1 MAGISFEEAAGAQS
15 TTPSKGISFEE
26 ATGAPTAPVTSAS
39 APVEG
44 KGGAAFGMYAK
55 PGMKPNEQV
64 SRAATNIGRS
74 ALEAAPGSLAGLAG
88 FGGGMEIGTAMG
100 VITSPVLTPAA
111 IPVLGFAGGLL
122 GAFGSSAAVTAVSD
136 KIHKTLFPEDWTA
149 RQQEKQ
155 ANPYETFAG
164 ETLANLMGMS
174 PKTMA
179 APVTQGMSKLG
190 RLASTDI
197 GQRTVSAGL
206 QTGIEA
212 GSEFVREGKVDP
224 VKLGVSAATG
234 AAMPGF
240 NVLGKKVFG
249 AGESVGK
256 AVTDKMFKGKPTTT
270 ETADQTTTKP
280 ASYEELLINLP
291 KDIKKQD
298 RYDLENWTSQAVNP
312 SKSTLGPD
320 WIAGQKKN
328 LDKKLGEGFT
338 DKILAGEFKGEIT
351 KPPSEEES
359 KKAGFVKKVAEDV
372 ATEKAAAD
380 AKIPLVQ
387 TAIRNKDTG
396 EIELLGPKHSEARK
410 SETKDTHEQGFVDES
425 GTFLNRKDAWNRA
438 KSAGQVPE
446 GQSPEYPKE
455 GLHSGDLRK
464 AGDDRFKL
472 ANVPKEANGVPI
484 EEGTTAKV
492 RADGRPIGATFR
504 KKDGKIIIDTPTL
517 YEQYG
522 EKPWTKPKVEGV
534 YPIAENAFPTFQD
547 YVDFIVAHEA
557 EHTVTPQTEG
567 QTKAQYENQTNQTA
581 LKQLAEKKAS
591 AASVE
596 TDPKAKQFAE
606 LIRKVSAAEKY
617 SRPEDWTPQERAAW
631 DRSWEEFSRVRGY
644 SEQEIADYKK
654 YMELAKEMRSKYGDD
669 VVHEFDMLIT
679 KGEHPD
685 FPDIKGSVDVGD
697 RIKPVD
703 RTTTDPR
710 NVKNEEELYDIA
722 KEIYAKH
729 GEVETVKFYEGYRE
743 YQKTW
748 KEPIKET
755 EKAVGINIRNK
766 EANERVI
773 HNERE
778 EMLKSVSD
786 PARREAVAE
795 AVDKGDLSGLSPEET
810 ALAKKY
816 EALVKDIGN
825 RAVEQGVVKG
835 LLEDYVTHILDWAGA
850 PKGAREEFINSLLG
864 TSSTDPTMRG
874 MTTTSKFAKER
885 KFKTFADLQVFID
898 EANARI
904 AAAGKSDF
912 RLKIKTKDIA
922 EIYKEYALSMEKA
935 IENKKLVD
943 TLKQIRN
950 VAGETLIKEVDTKDN
965 PMPVGWKMMDSP
977 QFSGYAV
984 HPDMEPAL
992 KFVFDAGPGDLM
1004 KALGAVS
1011 QLTKRLNVIG
1021 SFFHAK
1027 SLMEVISS
1035 SGIPIWSPVKEAI
1048 VLPLVEKGVKAV
1060 TGKDIQLSAISKAV
1074 EQFKNGGLGD
1084 NVDTWIRQDGL
1095 KLEMPEDV
1103 SQGLLTSVGKYAD
1116 SLIAKFGP
1124 KTRALESTMSTVEK
1138 YTLGLF
1144 DKYTWDYL
1152 HTGGKIMVADAY
1164 LDKARRQ
1171 AAEQGKPFDEVASRK
1186 EIASFVNDSFG
1197 GLNWFEAATSAQ
1209 TEMGKRMAMAAYS
1222 PEGRRSLQLVL
1233 FAPDWTI
1240 STVRAFTAALPKGLN
1255 PTKWHPVEGV
1265 KGMMTPTT
1273 KADYARLYQ
1282 FKTALTY
1289 LTLINGINMITAN
1302 RPVWENKDPTRIE
1315 FPDGTS
1321 MQAMKHAME
1330 PYHWIMDP
1338 DKTLANKLGFLP
1350 KAAII
1355 GIGGL
1360 EYGSPN
1366 APKLVDRSAT
1376 NRLLTVAKSAAP
1388 FQFQAAANAPEGEG
1402 AKRALLGTMG
1412 FPIYGSSPEQRK
1424 LANAERELATKEQAW
1439 KYRDK
1444 EIKAGRIPWTA
1455 KHDRD
1460 KQTLDKRRQKLN
1472 EQTGKE

>member
-1 MAGISFEEAAGAQS
+1 MAEFSFEEASTPTAKAAPTKETSFSFEDAVATTPKQPIVGSRYHNIARTGVESLPAAGA
-15 TTPSKGISFEE
+15 GLMGF
-26 ATGAPTAPVTSAS
+26 GAGMTAVAPVAAAV
-39 APVEG
+39 APITG
-44 KGGAAFGMYAK
+44 PFAPLTAGAI
-55 PGMKPNEQV
+55 E
-64 SRAATNIGRS
+64 
-74 ALEAAPGSLAGLAG
+74 L
-88 FGGGMEIGTAMG
+88 
-100 VITSPVLTPAA
+100 
-111 IPVLGFAGGLL
+111 AGGLG
-122 GAFGSSAAVTAVSD
+122 GAFIASGAAQKVTDMLHELIAPD
-136 KIHKTLFPEDWTA
+136 DFKQ
-149 RQQEKQ
+149 RQIEKAQ
-155 ANPYETFAG
+155 RPYGTFAAQ
-164 ETLANLMGMS
+164 TLANLAGMS
-174 PKTMA
+174 PKTAPEVAGKLLTKPVAQRA
-179 APVTQGMSKLG
+179 AGAV
-190 RLASTDI
+190 
-197 GQRTVSAGL
+197 L

-212 GSEFVREGKVDP
+212 GTQLATEGQLDP
-224 VKLGVSAATG
+224 AKLGMSAVAG

-240 NVLGKKVFG
+240 NVAGKKVFE
-249 AGESVGK
+249 AGEAVGK
-256 AVTDKMFKGKPTTT
+256 KIVGAPKKTVAPPPPPADKEPAVTP
-270 ETADQTTTKP
+270 EQ
-280 ASYEELLINLP
+280 
-291 KDIKKQD
+291 
-298 RYDLENWTSQAVNP
+298 
-312 SKSTLGPD
+312 
-320 WIAGQKKN
+320 
-328 LDKKLGEGFT
+328 
-338 DKILAGEFKGEIT
+338 
-351 KPPSEEES
+351 
-359 KKAGFVKKVAEDV
+359 KAGFIKKISEDV
-372 ATEKAAAD
+372 AKDKAEVD
-380 AKIPLVQ
+380 AKVPLVQ
-387 TAIRNKDTG
+387 TAIKNKDTG

-410 SETKDTHEQGFVDES
+410 SETKDTHEQGFVDEN
-425 GTFLNRKDAWNRA
+425 GNFLERKDAWNRA
-438 KSAGQVPE
+438 KSAGQIPE

-472 ANVPKEANGVPI
+472 ADVPTEVNGIPVKQ
-484 EEGTTAKV
+484 GLDKV
-492 RADGRPIGATFR
+492 RADGSRVGATTKR
-504 KKDGKIIIDTPTL
+504 DADGNPIEIGVDVDHL
-517 YEQYG
+517 YQQFED
-522 EKPWTKPKVEGV
+522 KPWTKPKVEGV
-534 YPIAENAFPTFQD
+534 YPIAEDAFKTPQEW
-547 YVDFIVAHEA
+547 VDFVLQHEA
-557 EHTVTPQTEG
+557 EHVKTPKVEG
-567 QTKAQYENQTNQTA
+567 QTKAQYENQTNQAA
-581 LKQLAEKKAS
+581 LKTLAEKKAT
-591 AASVE
+591 APKEAPVPVE
-596 TDPKAKQFAE
+596 TSPIGE
-606 LIRKVSAAEKY
+606 
-617 SRPEDWTPQERAAW
+617 RP
-631 DRSWEEFSRVRGY
+631 
-644 SEQEIADYKK
+644 
-654 YMELAKEMRSKYGDD
+654 
-669 VVHEFDMLIT
+669 VVT
-679 KGEHPD
+679 
-685 FPDIKGSVDVGD
+685 
-697 RIKPVD
+697 D
-703 RTTTDPR
+703 RTKTDPR
-710 NVKNEEELYDIA
+710 NVKDEQEMYDIA
-722 KEIYAKH
+722 KEIYEKH
-729 GEVETVKFYEGYRE
+729 GEVEAVKFYEGYRE
-743 YQKTW
+743 YEKTW

-773 HNERE
+773 HNEKE
-778 EMLKSVSD
+778 EMLKSVPD

-795 AVDKGDLSGLSPEET
+795 AIDRGDLSGLSPEEL

-816 EALVKDIGN
+816 GALVKDIGD

-850 PKGAREEFINSLLG
+850 PPGAREEFINSLLG
-864 TSSTDPTMRG
+864 TSSSDPTMRG
-874 MTTTSKFAKER
+874 MSTTSKFGKER
-885 KFKTFADLQVFID
+885 KFKTFADLETFIN
-898 EANARI
+898 EANVRI

-943 TLKQIRN
+943 TLKQVRN
-950 VAGETLIKEVDTKDN
+950 VAGETLIKEVNKDN
-965 PMPVGWKMMDSP
+965 PMPVGWSMMDSP

-984 HPDMEPAL
+984 HPDMLPAL

-1116 SLIAKFGP
+1116 SMIAKFGP

-1164 LDKARRQ
+1164 LDKARMQ
-1171 AAEQGKPFDEVASRK
+1171 ASKEGKPFDEAASRK

-1222 PEGRRSLQLVL
+1222 PEGRRNLQLIL

-1240 STVRAFTAALPKGLN
+1240 STVRAFTAALPKELN
-1255 PTKWHPVEGV
+1255 PTKWHPVDGV

-1289 LTLINGINMITAN
+1289 LTLINGINMITAD

-1388 FQFQAAANAPEGEG
+1388 FQFQAAAGAPEGEG
-1402 AKRALLGTMG
+1402 AKRAILGTMG
-1412 FPIYGSSPEQRK
+1412 FPIYGSTPEQRK

-1439 KYRDK
+1439 AYRDK
-1444 EIKAGRIPWTA
+1444 EIQAGRESMTM
-1455 KHDRD
+1455 KH
-1460 KQTLDKRRQKLN
+1460 KQQGETLRKRR
-1472 EQTGKE
+1472 KELDRKTNK

>member
-1 MAGISFEEAAGAQS
+1 MAEFSFEEASTPVAKAAPPKETSFSFEDVATPAKQPIVGSRMHNIARTGVESLPAAGA
-15 TTPSKGISFEE
+15 GLMGFG
-26 ATGAPTAPVTSAS
+26 TGMTAAAPVA
-39 APVEG
+39 
-44 KGGAAFGMYAK
+44 
-55 PGMKPNEQV
+55 
-64 SRAATNIGRS
+64 
-74 ALEAAPGSLAGLAG
+74 
-88 FGGGMEIGTAMG
+88 
-100 VITSPVLTPAA
+100 AA
-111 IPVLGFAGGLL
+111 IAPITGPFAPITAGAIELAGGLG
-122 GAFGSSAAVTAVSD
+122 GAFIASGAAQKVTDMLHELVAPD
-136 KIHKTLFPEDWTA
+136 DFKQ
-149 RQQEKQ
+149 RQIEKAQ
-155 ANPYETFAG
+155 RPYGTFAAQ
-164 ETLANLMGMS
+164 TLANLAGMS
-174 PKTMA
+174 PKA
-179 APVTQGMSKLG
+179 APEIAGKL
-190 RLASTDI
+190 LTKPVA
-197 GQRTVSAGL
+197 QRVASAGL

-212 GSEFVREGKVDP
+212 GTQLATEGKVDP
-224 VKLGVSAATG
+224 VKLGMSAVAG

-240 NVLGKKVFG
+240 NPLGKKVFG

-256 AVTDKMFKGKPTTT
+256 KIVGAPKETTTTPPPPPPPDKEPAVTTEQKG
-270 ETADQTTTKP
+270 
-280 ASYEELLINLP
+280 
-291 KDIKKQD
+291 
-298 RYDLENWTSQAVNP
+298 R
-312 SKSTLGPD
+312 
-320 WIAGQKKN
+320 
-328 LDKKLGEGFT
+328 
-338 DKILAGEFKGEIT
+338 
-351 KPPSEEES
+351 
-359 KKAGFVKKVAEDV
+359 FVKKVAEDV
-372 ATEKAAAD
+372 AAEKAAAD
-380 AKIPLVQ
+380 AKVPLVQ
-387 TAIRNKDTG
+387 TALRNKDTG
-396 EIELLGPKHSEARK
+396 EIELLGPKHNEARK
-410 SETKDTHEQGFVDES
+410 AETKDTHEQGFVDEN
-425 GTFLNRKDAWNRA
+425 GNFLERKDAWNRA
-438 KSAGQVPE
+438 KSSGQVPE
-446 GQSPEYPKE
+446 NQTPEYPKE

-472 ANVPKEANGVPI
+472 ADVPKEANGVPI

-534 YPIAENAFPTFQD
+534 YPIAEDAFPTFQD

-557 EHTVTPQTEG
+557 EHTVTPQVEG
-567 QTKAQYENQTNQTA
+567 QTKAQYENQTNQRA

-591 AASVE
+591 A
-596 TDPKAKQFAE
+596 PKEAPPPPVDTSPIGE
-606 LIRKVSAAEKY
+606 
-617 SRPEDWTPQERAAW
+617 RP
-631 DRSWEEFSRVRGY
+631 
-644 SEQEIADYKK
+644 
-654 YMELAKEMRSKYGDD
+654 
-669 VVHEFDMLIT
+669 VVT
-679 KGEHPD
+679 
-685 FPDIKGSVDVGD
+685 
-697 RIKPVD
+697 D

-710 NVKNEEELYDIA
+710 NVKDEQEMYDIA

-773 HNERE
+773 HNEKE
-778 EMLKSVSD
+778 EMLKSIPD
-786 PARREAVAE
+786 PARREAIAE
-795 AVDKGDLSGLSPEET
+795 AIDKGDLSGLTPEET

-874 MTTTSKFAKER
+874 MATTSKFGKER

-904 AAAGKSDF
+904 AASGKSDF

-943 TLKQIRN
+943 TLKQVRN
-950 VAGETLIKEVDTKDN
+950 VAGETLIKEVNKDN
-965 PMPVGWKMMDSP
+965 PMPVGWEMMDSP

-984 HPDMEPAL
+984 HPDMLPAL

-1011 QLTKRLNVIG
+1011 QLTKRINVIG

-1027 SLMEVISS
+1027 SLMEVMSS
-1035 SGIPIWSPVKEAI
+1035 SGIPIWTPVKEAI
-1048 VLPLVEKGVKAV
+1048 VLPLVEKGVKAL
-1060 TGKDIQLSAISKAV
+1060 TGKDIQLSAVSKAV

-1103 SQGLLTSVGKYAD
+1103 SQGLLTATGKFAD
-1116 SLIAKFGP
+1116 SMIAKFGP

-1164 LDKARRQ
+1164 LDKARMQ
-1171 AAEQGKPFDEVASRK
+1171 AAKEGKPFDEAASRK

-1209 TEMGKRMAMAAYS
+1209 TEFGKRMAMAAYS
-1222 PEGRRSLQLVL
+1222 PAGRRSLQIAL

-1240 STVRAFTAALPKGLN
+1240 STVRAFTAALPKELN
-1255 PTKWHPVEGV
+1255 PAKWHPVEGV

-1289 LTLINGINMITAN
+1289 LTLVNAINMMTAN

-1315 FPDGTS
+1315 WPDGTS

-1330 PYHWIMDP
+1330 PYHWMMDP
-1338 DKTLANKLGFLP
+1338 DKTLSNKLGFIP

-1355 GIGGL
+1355 GIAGT
-1360 EYGSPN
+1360 EYASPQ
-1366 APKLVDRSAT
+1366 AQKLVDPSAT
-1376 NRLLTVAKSAAP
+1376 GRLKAVAQIAVP
-1388 FQFQAAANAPEGEG
+1388 FQFQAASGAPEGEG
-1402 AKRALLGTMG
+1402 AKRAALGTLG
-1412 FPIYGSSPEQRK
+1412 FPIYGATPEQRK
-1424 LANAERELATKEQAW
+1424 QQRAERNKILKEKTAAYW
-1439 KYRDK
+1439 AEEERK
-1444 EIKAGRIPWTA
+1444 GR
-1455 KHDRD
+1455 
-1460 KQTLDKRRQKLN
+1460 
-1472 EQTGKE
+1472 GKKK

>member
-1 MAGISFEEAAGAQS
+1 MADFGQGDEVVSKPTAAPTRSSWGSDDEVVTKPPVVGSRIHNIARTGVESLPAAGA
-15 TTPSKGISFEE
+15 GLYGFG
-26 ATGAPTAPVTSAS
+26 TGMAAAAPVATAV
-39 APVEG
+39 APLTG
-44 KGGAAFGMYAK
+44 PFAPLTAGAI
-55 PGMKPNEQV
+55 E
-64 SRAATNIGRS
+64 
-74 ALEAAPGSLAGLAG
+74 L
-88 FGGGMEIGTAMG
+88 
-100 VITSPVLTPAA
+100 
-111 IPVLGFAGGLL
+111 AGGLG
-122 GAFGSSAAVTAVSD
+122 GAFIASGAAQ
-136 KIHKTLFPEDWTA
+136 KITDMLHELVAPDDFKQ
-149 RQQEKQ
+149 RQIEKAQ
-155 ANPYETFAG
+155 RPYGTFAAQ
-164 ETLANLMGMS
+164 TLANLAGMS
-174 PKTMA
+174 PKT
-179 APVTQGMSKLG
+179 APEVAGKL
-190 RLASTDI
+190 LTKPVA
-197 GQRTVSAGL
+197 QRVASAGL

-212 GSEFVREGKVDP
+212 GTQLATEGKVDLA
-224 VKLGVSAATG
+224 KLGMSAIAG

-240 NVLGKKVFG
+240 NVAGKKVFE
-249 AGESVGK
+249 AGEAFGKKVVGAPK
-256 AVTDKMFKGKPTTT
+256 ETVAPPPPPPNKEPAVTP
-270 ETADQTTTKP
+270 EQ
-280 ASYEELLINLP
+280 
-291 KDIKKQD
+291 
-298 RYDLENWTSQAVNP
+298 
-312 SKSTLGPD
+312 
-320 WIAGQKKN
+320 
-328 LDKKLGEGFT
+328 
-338 DKILAGEFKGEIT
+338 
-351 KPPSEEES
+351 
-359 KKAGFVKKVAEDV
+359 KAGFIKKVSEDV
-372 ATEKAAAD
+372 AAEKAAAD
-380 AKIPLVQ
+380 AKTPLVQ

-410 SETKDTHEQGFVDES
+410 AATKDTHEQGFVDEN
-425 GTFLNRKDAWNRA
+425 GNFLERKDAWNRA
-438 KSAGQVPE
+438 KSAGQIPE
-446 GQSPEYPKE
+446 GQTPEYPKE

-472 ANVPKEANGVPI
+472 ADVPTEVNGIPI
-484 EEGTTAKV
+484 VQGLDKT
-492 RADGRPIGATFR
+492 RADGSRVGATTKR
-504 KKDGKIIIDTPTL
+504 DADGNPVEIGVDVDHL
-517 YEQYG
+517 YQQFED
-522 EKPWTKPKVEGV
+522 KPWTKPKVEGV
-534 YPIAENAFPTFQD
+534 YPIAEDAFKTPQEW
-547 YVDFIVAHEA
+547 VDFVIQHEA
-557 EHTVTPQTEG
+557 EHVKTPKVEG
-567 QTKAQYENQTNQTA
+567 QTKAQYENQTNQAA
-581 LKQLAEKKAS
+581 LKTLAEKKAT
-591 AASVE
+591 APKEVPTPPVE
-596 TDPKAKQFAE
+596 TSPIGE
-606 LIRKVSAAEKY
+606 
-617 SRPEDWTPQERAAW
+617 RP
-631 DRSWEEFSRVRGY
+631 
-644 SEQEIADYKK
+644 
-654 YMELAKEMRSKYGDD
+654 
-669 VVHEFDMLIT
+669 VVT
-679 KGEHPD
+679 
-685 FPDIKGSVDVGD
+685 
-697 RIKPVD
+697 D
-703 RTTTDPR
+703 RTKTDPR
-710 NVKNEEELYDIA
+710 DVKDEQEMYDIA
-722 KEIYAKH
+722 KEIYVKH

-755 EKAVGINIRNK
+755 EKVVGINIRNK

-778 EMLKSVSD
+778 EMLKSVPD

-816 EALVKDIGN
+816 EQLVKDIGD

-850 PKGAREEFINSLLG
+850 PPGAREEFIRSLLG
-864 TSSTDPTMRG
+864 TSSSDPTMRG
-874 MTTTSKFAKER
+874 MSTTSKFGKER
-885 KFKTFADLQVFID
+885 KFKTFADLEAFIN

-950 VAGETLIKEVDTKDN
+950 VAGETLIKEVDKDN
-965 PMPVGWKMMDSP
+965 PMPIGWEMMDSP

-984 HPDMEPAL
+984 HPDMFPAL

-1004 KALGAVS
+1004 KALGAIS

-1035 SGIPIWSPVKEAI
+1035 SGIPIWSPIKEAI
-1048 VLPLVEKGVKAV
+1048 VLPLIEKGVKAV
-1060 TGKDIQLSAISKAV
+1060 TGKNIQLSAISKAV

-1171 AAEQGKPFDEVASRK
+1171 AAEQGKPFDEAASRK

-1209 TEMGKRMAMAAYS
+1209 TEMGKRMAMAAYN
-1222 PEGRRSLQLVL
+1222 PEGRRNLQLVL

-1289 LTLINGINMITAN
+1289 LTLVNGINMITAD
-1302 RPVWENKDPTRIE
+1302 RPIWENKDPTRIE

-1388 FQFQAAANAPEGEG
+1388 FQFQAAAGAPEGEG
-1402 AKRALLGTMG
+1402 AKRAILGTMG
-1412 FPIYGSSPEQRK
+1412 FPIYGSTPEQRK

-1439 KYRDK
+1439 AYRDK
-1444 EIKAGRIPWTA
+1444 EIQAGRESMTM
-1455 KHDRD
+1455 KH
-1460 KQTLDKRRQKLN
+1460 KQQGETLRKRRRELDRKTN
-1472 EQTGKE
+1472 K